1 MENQKGWL
9 GKILASIIELFA
21 SNWESFAAKL
31 FKKIPHSLKEKII
44 IGIVIVENIKKFIE
58 SPAADFL
65 TAIIPGD
72 LDDKIKDKLR
82 FILPVIWERYNLA
95 NQTKLKAEASHIIAT
110 NINKEITGLSFGQTA
125 LTTEVAYQNFKK
137 EQKA

>member
-21 SNWESFAAKL
+21 SNWESFAVKL
-31 FKKIPHSLKEKII
+31 FKKIPDELKEKIS

-125 LTTEVAYQNFKK
+125 LTTEVAYQAFKK

>member
-21 SNWESFAAKL
+21 SNWESFAVKL
-31 FKKIPHSLKEKII
+31 FKKIPDELKEKIS

-95 NQTKLKAEASHIIAT
+95 NQTKLKEEASHIIAT
-110 NINKEITGLSFGQTA
+110 NINKEITGLSFGQTV

>member
-1 MENQKGWL
+1 MENQKSWL

-21 SNWESFAAKL
+21 SNWESFAVKL
-31 FKKIPHSLKEKII
+31 FKKIPDELKEKIS

-125 LTTEVAYQNFKK
+125 LTTEVAYQAFKK